1 MKKTT
6 KLVTRWRISAMAC
19 AAALLL
25 AGCGGGAND
34 GGLSNGPQMAAATTA
49 VPENASQADAA
60 PEPAAPEPV
69 VAAVEPAPAAPAP
82 AGATAQPAAQSDSFA
97 MKGYGNSA
105 TRQPSGGAEGNGQGG
120 AAQAAS
126 GQPAGSGDAAQV
138 AQDGSATADA
148 SIPADPAAQA
158 SAVPVPDG
166 SNRSYG
172 PSGAGFPA
180 ADTEPEMCKYG
191 GCSFR

>member
-1 MKKTT
+1 
-6 KLVTRWRISAMAC
+6 
-19 AAALLL
+19 
-25 AGCGGGAND
+25 
-34 GGLSNGPQMAAATTA
+34 MAAATTV
-49 VPENASQADAA
+49 VPESASQADAS

-97 MKGYGNSA
+97 MKGYGSSA
-105 TRQPSGGAEGNGQGG
+105 TKQPSAGAEGGQGG

-126 GQPAGSGDAAQV
+126 GQPGPADAAQG
-138 AQDGSATADA
+138 AQDGNATVDA
-148 SIPADPAAQA
+148 SMPADPAAQA